1 MNVRILRRA
10 ALAFVAV
17 AAAGCATLRTPSLQV
32 ESLRIDKLRVT
43 GAGLDVGFRVQ
54 NPNPESLLIERFEYE
69 LEVNGRTLGRGF
81 HADAVPLEGFRDAR
95 VDTRFALNFLSLPGA
110 VKEVLESDRAK
121 VRVKG
126 NFYVRRG
133 DGLRKLGF
141 KSGAE
146 VELGKR

>member
-1 MNVRILRRA
+1 MNARTLRRA
-10 ALAFVAV
+10 TLALVAV
-17 AAAGCATLRTPSLQV
+17 AAVGCATLRTPSLQV
-32 ESLRIDKLRVT
+32 ESLKMDKLRVT

-54 NPNPESLLIERFEYE
+54 NPNPEALLIERFEYE

-81 HADAVPLEGFRDAR
+81 HADAVPLDGFRDAR

-133 DGLRKLGF
+133 DGLKKLGF
-141 KSGAE
+141 RSGAE
-146 VELGKR
+146 VDLGKK